1 MVVGLILAALLVAFG
16 VGAGVRQFRTLAR
29 VRAEPFMPAED
40 RTYLR
45 RQAVRRLGVSAL
57 LLAVGGMIAFYYL
70 SGMDARM
77 DAIPE
82 RNKGDAAAAA
92 GDPQAAADKEFTRQ
106 VGAYWIVIILLIG
119 VVVLIAVIDLW
130 ATRRYWMARYKELK
144 EDHQT
149 KLQRD
154 LAVYRQQKLNA
165 RAKGL
170 GRRSADDT
178 PPEGNPPLN

>member
-1 MVVGLILAALLVAFG
+1 VVVGLIFAALLAVFG
-16 VGAGVRQFRTLAR
+16 VGAGARQFRTLAR
-29 VRAEPFMPAED
+29 VRAEPFLPPED
-40 RTYLR
+40 RTYFR
-45 RQAVRRLGVSAL
+45 RQAFRRLAVSAL

-82 RNKGDAAAAA
+82 RNRA
-92 GDPQAAADKEFTRQ
+92 GGQAAADDPQAEADKQFTRQ
-106 VGAYWIVIILLIG
+106 VGAYWIVVVLLIG
-119 VVVLIAVIDLW
+119 VVVLVAVLDIW

-144 EDHQT
+144 DDHKA

-154 LAVYRQQKLNA
+154 LAVYRQQRLNA

-170 GRRSADDT
+170 GRSTDDT
-178 PPEGNPPLN
+178 PPEGNPPLD